1 MPNAKT
7 VVRTTTV
14 QNSHKEVQLKSVTFS
29 ELWNNYAHGNPYA
42 DPNGQYQNQC
52 AIRMSVTLHNVGI
65 EMKSFSQKRV
75 RPMPGK
81 PTLGRLMLNGKST
94 ATRAYEFAE
103 WLKLRPIAGLPAP
116 ENVTGPDW
124 ESRVRNRTGII
135 FFFGYWQQQGDAAD
149 DFSGGHIDLWNG
161 SRLPV
166 SSTRG
171 IFASIGRRIGI
182 SSLQIPLTDLG
193 YSDLAKSKTILFW
206 EIR

>member
-7 VVRTTTV
+7 VVRTTTL

-81 PTLGRLMLNGKST
+81 PTLGRL
-94 ATRAYEFAE
+94 
-103 WLKLRPIAGLPAP
+103 
-116 ENVTGPDW
+116 
-124 ESRVRNRTGII
+124 
-135 FFFGYWQQQGDAAD
+135 
-149 DFSGGHIDLWNG
+149 
-161 SRLPV
+161 
-166 SSTRG
+166 
-171 IFASIGRRIGI
+171 
-182 SSLQIPLTDLG
+182 
-193 YSDLAKSKTILFW
+193 
-206 EIR
+206 

>member
-1 MPNAKT
+1 MPNEKT
-7 VVRTTTV
+7 AVKTTAV
-14 QNSHKEVQLKSVTFS
+14 PKSHKEVELRSVTFS
-29 ELWNNYAHGNPYA
+29 ELWNNYAHGNPYD

-81 PTLGRLMLNGKST
+81 PTLGRLLLNGKST

-103 WLKLRPIAGLPAP
+103 WLKLRPMAGLPAP
-116 ENVTGPDW
+116 ENVTGADW
-124 ESRVRNRTGII
+124 ENKVKGRTGII
-135 FFFGYWQQQGDAAD
+135 FFFGYWQQQGDAAND
-149 DFSGGHIDLWNG
+149 LSGGHIDLWNG

-171 IFASIGRRIGI
+171 LFASIGRRIGI
-182 SSLQIPLTDLG
+182 SSLQIPLTDVG